1 MADRKKRLRIGLVVL
16 VAISLLV
23 CPLAAGGFGLGGA
36 NAQIAFTPNVSTL
49 VLTRTVEGPGLE
61 LGATVEPR
69 VTPVETHIPVTDG
82 AWMVEGL
89 TSAEAIARCGGR
101 TLTSGDTT
109 RGMCLAP
116 GGETYYVWIDPNEVM
131 EVVRDSGDLNQSGFQ
146 VAAAVAVNDR
156 VAVERGQWTRVGAF
170 GGAVGAVLAFP
181 PACLATLVGCFGGAL
196 AIMGGVGGAIAAS
209 DALACDQYR
218 LETHIRQTEYYY
230 CLMQG
235 NDDGTCRQTAGI
247 TETELGGPCE

>member
-1 MADRKKRLRIGLVVL
+1 MADRKRRWRIGLIVL
-16 VAISLLV
+16 VTISLFV
-23 CPLAAGGFGLGGA
+23 CPLAAGGFGLGSVH
-36 NAQIAFTPNVSTL
+36 AQIAFTPNVATL
-49 VLTRTVEGPGLE
+49 LWTQTVEGPRLE
-61 LGATVEPR
+61 LGATVEPG

-82 AWMVEGL
+82 AWIVEGL

-131 EVVRDSGDLNQSGFQ
+131 EVVRDTDDPNQGPFQ
-146 VAAAVAVNDR
+146 TAAAAVVNDR
-156 VAVERGQWTRVGAF
+156 EAIERGEWTRVGAGF
-170 GGAVGAVLAFP
+170 GTAGGVFGFITTCPTTIVGCYAGMLAIMAGVGAV
-181 PACLATLVGCFGGAL
+181 
-196 AIMGGVGGAIAAS
+196 IAS
-209 DALACDQYR
+209 NDALACDKYR
-218 LETHIRQTEYYY
+218 LETHVRQTQYYY